1 MSRQDRWIIGLR
13 PQADFTSLLI
23 VCLTSAYDAGWTPV
37 AALLHVSDATIMRT
51 WVVGLAID
59 VLWFAAVLVHYRHSK
74 KREESAHSISRAVAI
89 DAVTCIPLEVVGFAS
104 RDIPALWLRVV
115 VKLVRLQRLNRIIVQ
130 RYADDVKVNWNL
142 IAIWRL
148 LLLTTW
154 AAHIFG
160 LLWSWLGQRDD
171 GQPTCWLL
179 DYATRESV
187 SEWSQARV
195 YLRSVYWASVT
206 MTSVGYGEIVPIT
219 SPEIGLTVLTMV
231 AGFALSTIL
240 SAEFTT
246 LISESNRQVAEF
258 RTTVEQTTRY
268 LTYRAIPAELRQRVQ
283 TYFALKWRRTRGFEE
298 TAIIKGLPRSLALDV
313 RLELYKALLEGVP
326 LFSGVDET
334 FVRQIVKLVI
344 LDFYMPHD
352 FIIRKDDVGKE
363 MFFIQS
369 GLCHVL
375 ADDEQTALFTLTT
388 GRFFGEIGL
397 VLSERRSASVAAAT
411 SCDILVLL
419 RRDLYVALNDY
430 PEVAELMHKFAR
442 KRLAERRAV
451 EEEKQKADV
460 LRHKM
465 ESLGLIKAAGGD
477 GDSRRNG
484 WGACR
489 TAARSGSL
497 LSRIR
502 AASLRSDDDTE
513 PAPRLSS
520 RCGR

>member
-160 LLWSWLGQRDD
+160 LLWSWLWQRDD
-171 GQPTCWLL
+171 GQPTGWLL

-195 YLRSVYWASVT
+195 YLR
-206 MTSVGYGEIVPIT
+206 
-219 SPEIGLTVLTMV
+219 
-231 AGFALSTIL
+231 
-240 SAEFTT
+240 
-246 LISESNRQVAEF
+246 
-258 RTTVEQTTRY
+258 
-268 LTYRAIPAELRQRVQ
+268 
-283 TYFALKWRRTRGFEE
+283 
-298 TAIIKGLPRSLALDV
+298 
-313 RLELYKALLEGVP
+313 
-326 LFSGVDET
+326 
-334 FVRQIVKLVI
+334 
-344 LDFYMPHD
+344 
-352 FIIRKDDVGKE
+352 
-363 MFFIQS
+363 
-369 GLCHVL
+369 
-375 ADDEQTALFTLTT
+375 
-388 GRFFGEIGL
+388 
-397 VLSERRSASVAAAT
+397 
-411 SCDILVLL
+411 
-419 RRDLYVALNDY
+419 
-430 PEVAELMHKFAR
+430 
-442 KRLAERRAV
+442 
-451 EEEKQKADV
+451 
-460 LRHKM
+460 
-465 ESLGLIKAAGGD
+465 
-477 GDSRRNG
+477 
-484 WGACR
+484 
-489 TAARSGSL
+489 
-497 LSRIR
+497 
-502 AASLRSDDDTE
+502 
-513 PAPRLSS
+513 
-520 RCGR
+520 